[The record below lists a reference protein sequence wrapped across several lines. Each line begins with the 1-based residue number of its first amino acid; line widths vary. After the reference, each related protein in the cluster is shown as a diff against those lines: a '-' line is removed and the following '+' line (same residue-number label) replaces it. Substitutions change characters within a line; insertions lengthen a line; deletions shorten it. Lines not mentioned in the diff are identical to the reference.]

1 MLGSPATPARASVSG
16 RALAKDG
23 TTGYD
28 RSMGAAN
35 GIRLRAG
42 GSTRNCAGAIAVLGA
57 ILFGVTACAS
67 RSPSDAT
74 PEALG
79 QQDAF
84 GRAPQA
90 PAASEGTP
98 SGAGTNEVALGPVTK
113 TSLREHPA
121 RVAWRFDAPE
131 RPEAIDVA
139 QAEARGLTVIDLGNE
154 WTPYIFTEKTPG
166 LDDVLK
172 NRYRRIYIGL
182 ANDKLDSE
190 GQPLP
195 SWGRNY
201 LELYGI
207 PPSLAV
213 IKAEWDRIDT
223 ELKPCLEQAGFD
235 PSVFTRFSGII
246 EYKKSTQGRS
256 ARLAANAASRLRKSM
271 RKAKLDFDA
280 PEDLAA
286 AATHPKTRTDYTRWR
301 QVQDEVDVIDHAQRR
316 FRCERMFNS
325 AKGEG
330 RFTPGVFDSETTHAL
345 ANFERKHDI
354 MGWGHFKKDNLAM
367 LATPPEESVHVRL
380 LRAIEERVVT
390 SAGILEDGSAR
401 RIKKSFTY
409 KDEQG
414 KQHELRD
421 LVTEFRERAI
431 EALGLQTPESAKAQ
445 LDRLAALEP
454 GGFAALLV
462 ALPMPELPPYYGPN
476 MAFETLIDRGDIWY
490 DFPYDELGNRLT
502 QPRQNYPHLTLFVHY
517 NDQKIPL
524 VHWRTTIGSWR
535 NELINGEVMLKYKN
549 SDVGARVWK
558 DIVAAPTWIPP
569 TSTPPS
575 ELIKTRWR
583 DGKPVR
589 DVNYDEIGPGFRS
602 AYGLVAAYHIKQNK
616 DEEGNVVAEL
626 DNAIRTHGSV
636 DYMSI
641 LRRYSH
647 GCHRLYNMD
656 AVRMFSFILQHR
668 DYVRRGQQ
676 PLGVSR
682 AIELE
687 EQTYQLK
694 IDTRGYKYELVE
706 PIPVMVTKGRIR
718 GAQRVPVDE
727 YVPKPVRPEENTID
741 VDDGSGETLTLPVPL
756 PPGTPVGTVGPS
768 VPNP

>member
-1 MLGSPATPARASVSG
+1 
-16 RALAKDG
+16 
-23 TTGYD
+23 
-28 RSMGAAN
+28 MGAAN
-35 GIRLRAG
+35 RK
-42 GSTRNCAGAIAVLGA
+42 CAGAIAVLGA
-57 ILFGVTACAS
+57 VLLGTTSCAS
-67 RSPSDAT
+67 RNPSDAT

-79 QQDAF
+79 QEGAF
-84 GRAPQA
+84 GRGSAPQGA
-90 PAASEGTP
+90 AQGAADDPGASEPT
-98 SGAGTNEVALGPVTK
+98 LGPVTK

-121 RVAWRFDAPE
+121 RVAWRFESPD
-131 RPEAIDVA
+131 RPEALDLGR
-139 QAEARGLTVIDLGNE
+139 AEAQGLTLIDLGNE

-166 LDDVLK
+166 LDDALK

-182 ANDKLDSE
+182 ANDKLDGD

-213 IKAEWDRIDT
+213 IKAEWDRVDS
-223 ELKPCLEQAGFD
+223 ELQPCLEQAGFD
-235 PSVFTRFSGII
+235 PTVFSRFTGII
-246 EYKKSTQGRS
+246 EYKKGTQGRS
-256 ARLAANAASRLRKSM
+256 ARNATNYANRLRKSM
-271 RKAKLDFDA
+271 RRAKLDFA
-280 PEDLAA
+280 NPEDLAA
-286 AATHPKTRTDYTRWR
+286 AATHPKTRQDHARWR
-301 QVQDEVDVIDHAQRR
+301 QAQDEVDVIDHAQRR
-316 FRCERMFNS
+316 FRCERLFNS

-330 RFTPGVFDSETTHAL
+330 RFTRGVFDSETTHAL

-367 LATPPEESVHVRL
+367 LALPPHEGVHARL
-380 LRAIEERVVT
+380 LRAIEERVVNA
-390 SAGILEDGSAR
+390 AGILEDGSAR
-401 RIKKSFTY
+401 RYKKSFTY
-409 KDEQG
+409 KDEAG
-414 KQHELRD
+414 KEHELRD
-421 LVTEFRERAI
+421 LVTEYREHAI

-454 GGFAALLV
+454 GGFTSLLV
-462 ALPMPELPPYYGPN
+462 ALPLPELPPYYGPN
-476 MAFETLIDRGDIWY
+476 MAFETVIDRGDVWY
-490 DFPYDELGNRLT
+490 DFPYDELGNRLP
-502 QPRQNYPHLTLFVHY
+502 QPRQNYPHLTLFVVY

-535 NELINGEVMLKYKN
+535 NEMIEGEVMLKYKN

-569 TSTPPS
+569 TSTPPA

-583 DGKPVR
+583 DGKLVR
-589 DVNYDEIGPGFRS
+589 DVNYDEIGPGYRS
-602 AYGLVAAYHIKQNK
+602 AYGLVAAYHIKQAK
-616 DEEGNVVAEL
+616 DEAGNIVAEL
-626 DNAIRTHGSV
+626 DNSIRTHGSV

-641 LRRYSH
+641 LRRFSH

-676 PLGVSR
+676 PVGVSR
-682 AIELE
+682 PIELE
-687 EQTYQLK
+687 EETYQLK
-694 IDTRGYKYELVE
+694 IDSRGYKYELLE

-718 GAQRVPVDE
+718 GSQRVAIEE
-727 YVPKPVRPEENTID
+727 YVPKPVRPEDNTIE

-756 PPGTPVGTVGPS
+756 PPGAPVGPLL
-768 VPNP
+768 